1 MNRNY
6 YDPSGDD
13 AILDQE
19 RDEIINKLE
28 SDLKTLE
35 TKNLELKYANRN
47 LISTLSEQKNML
59 KTLKTKI
66 SKLESSKVEAHSYQ
80 KLDKEHKKLI
90 EDYKKLQTQYKISQ
104 EEISQLKE
112 LIPED
117 KPANGLF
124 GRFMK
129 RKPSEDE
136 ENNWMILSLNQK
148 NRVKIMILILN
159 ILIFELIN
167 NIFCLKDFNW
177 SK

>member
-1 MNRNY
+1 MILCVILLILMFKYNSCKIIEQEL

-66 SKLESSKVEAHSYQ
+66 SKLESSKVEAYSYQ
-80 KLDKEHKKLI
+80 ELDNEHKKLI
-90 EDYKKLQTQYKISQ
+90 KDYKKLQTQYKISQ
-104 EEISQLKE
+104 EEISHLKE
-112 LIPED
+112 LIPEE
-117 KPANGLF
+117 KPSNGLF

-129 RKPSEDE
+129 RKPSDDGE
-136 ENNWMILSLNQK
+136 K
-148 NRVKIMILILN
+148 NLDDPVS
-159 ILIFELIN
+159 E
-167 NIFCLKDFNW
+167 
-177 SK
+177 SKK

>member
-117 KPANGLF
+117 KPANSLF
-124 GRFMK
+124 GRFMRK
-129 RKPSEDE
+129 KPSEDE
-136 ENNWMILSLNQK
+136 ENNLEDPIS
-148 NRVKIMILILN
+148 
-159 ILIFELIN
+159 E
-167 NIFCLKDFNW
+167 
-177 SK
+177 SKK